1 MGKRNN
7 RTDRRGANVTASR
20 SYIKTVQYYKTPSR
34 TRLHVRPSPRTL
46 STPAAD
52 AVLSRVHRRPPQ
64 PAADNRFYHPLGRQ
78 RPVVTY
84 SGTPS
89 RPKRLHDAPR
99 PVKSHV
105 QKWSTSNRR
114 HSAAVQ
120 RATYVAN
127 RFGPM
132 IDRQTKAI
140 LAFADAKQLP
150 LCSQRKARRQVLHAR
165 GIAGGRVRKP
175 TFKSNSKVSCHGA

>member
-20 SYIKTVQYYKTPSR
+20 SYIKNIHYYNPSS

-46 STPAAD
+46 PTPAAD
-52 AVLSRVHRRPPQ
+52 AVLSRVRARPPQ

-78 RPVVTY
+78 RPLVTY

-89 RPKRLHDAPR
+89 RPKRLYDAPR
-99 PVKSHV
+99 AVKNHV
-105 QKWSTSNRR
+105 LKWGTSKRR

-120 RATYVAN
+120 RATFVAN
-127 RFGPM
+127 RFGPKL
-132 IDRQTKAI
+132 DRQTKAI

-150 LCSQRKARRQVLHAR
+150 LCSKRKARRQVLHAR

-175 TFKSNSKVSCHGA
+175 TFKEHSKVSCHGS